1 MDRGHFYSGFGNRL
15 KRQGDS
21 ILITMNFDWIKIP
34 KNKDEE
40 KEQFDKLYRLLVQM
54 SGKAETKPGKE
65 ETKPGP
71 RGDAIVKQPMDEFT
85 RLKMDILANF
95 RGGDGRGAITPL
107 ETCQGCDRSFY
118 SKEDKERHLRI
129 TPACREWVRQGLVC
143 VPSMNAPFFSMM
155 EEGLQ
160 LLLGPGG
167 KTCRFCEKPLMNR
180 RAHEKHLQST
190 VLCNRL
196 AHHTFQTWYSTS
208 TVRALPAL
216 PALPAPSAPSAP
228 SSI

>member
-1 MDRGHFYSGFGNRL
+1 MNRGHFYSGFGNRL
-15 KRQGDS
+15 KGSGDS

-54 SGKAETKPGKE
+54 SGKGETTRPGKGETTRPGMAEMRVEQRE
-65 ETKPGP
+65 E
-71 RGDAIVKQPMDEFT
+71 RIVKQPVDEFT

-95 RGGDGRGAITPL
+95 RGGDGRGVITPL

-118 SKEDKERHLRI
+118 SKEDKERHLRV

-143 VPSMNAPFFSMM
+143 MPSMNVPFFSTM
-155 EEGLQ
+155 EEGFQ
-160 LLLGPGG
+160 SLLGPGG

-196 AHHTFQTWYSTS
+196 AHHTFQTWYSS
-208 TVRALPAL
+208 PAL
-216 PALPAPSAPSAP
+216 PALPAPS
-228 SSI
+228 SI